1 MAAITL
7 DKITYQINNSV
18 IIDQLS
24 FALNKHRIACILGQ
38 SGVGKSSLLRCIAG
52 LEKITAGS
60 ICLGDKTVSSA
71 TVHVPPEKR
80 RVGFVFQDN
89 VLFPH
94 LTVEEN
100 ITYGMTGEKK
110 TKKDKSHDLLQILE
124 LAGVNKRYPLQLS
137 GGQQQRVA
145 IARALAPQPEILL
158 FDEPLSSIDM
168 QLRKTVK
175 DTLRKI
181 FSYQQM
187 TVIFVTHDQL
197 EAFDLADDIGLLA
210 NGKILQWGSAQ
221 QLYNEPQ
228 NIEVANFI
236 GIGVALPL
244 LFGTDGKITCAVG
257 QVNEIDLDRQYV
269 RPHDRCQLFVRPDDI
284 VISSSNDGIKAKVI
298 GKMFRGT
305 HLLYRLKLANDT
317 TINCFTANTNLS
329 INDGDIVPI
338 KLQPKRQLPVFCH
351 CQQ

>member
-1 MAAITL
+1 MAAIIL
-7 DKITYQINNSV
+7 DKIKYQVNNNV

-24 FALNKHRIACILGQ
+24 FALNKHRVACILGQ
-38 SGVGKSSLLRCIAG
+38 SGGGKTTLLRCIAG

-89 VLFPH
+89 ALFPH

-110 TKKDKSHDLLQILE
+110 IKKDKSRILLQTLE
-124 LAGVNKRYPLQLS
+124 LVGVSKRYPLQLS

-168 QLRKTVK
+168 QLRETVK

-187 TVIFVTHDQL
+187 TVIFVTHDQF

-221 QLYNEPQ
+221 QLYNAPQ

-244 LFGTDGKITCAVG
+244 LFGSDGKLTCAIG
-257 QVNEIDLDRQYV
+257 RVNETDVGCQHV
-269 RPHDRCQLFVRPDDI
+269 RPHDRCQLFVRPDDL
-284 VISSSNDGIKAKVI
+284 VISSNNDGVKAKVI

-317 TINCFTANTNLS
+317 IINCFFANTHLS
-329 INDGDIVPI
+329 INNGDIVPV
-338 KLQPKRQLPVFCH
+338 KLQPKRQLPVFCN
-351 CQQ
+351 CK

>member
-7 DKITYQINNSV
+7 DQITFQIGGNV
-18 IIDQLS
+18 VIDQLS
-24 FALNKHRIACILGQ
+24 FTLNKHRVACILGQ
-38 SGVGKSSLLRCIAG
+38 SGGGKTSLLRCIAG
-52 LEKITAGS
+52 LEKITAGT
-60 ICLGDKTVSSA
+60 ICLAEKTVSSA
-71 TVHVPPEKR
+71 TVHLPPEKR

-89 VLFPH
+89 ILFPH

-100 ITYGMTGEKK
+100 ITYGVRNNKK
-110 TKKDKSHDLLQILE
+110 QKRLAELLAVLE
-124 LAGVNKRYPLQLS
+124 LVDLSKRYPLQLS

-168 QLRKTVK
+168 QLRETVK

-187 TVIFVTHDQL
+187 TVIFVTHDQF

-221 QLYNEPQ
+221 QLYNNPQ

-244 LFGTDGKITCAVG
+244 LSDGDGKLTCAVG
-257 QVNEIDLDRQYV
+257 RINEKYLDRQYL
-269 RPHDRCQLFVRPDDI
+269 RPHDRCQLFVRPDDV
-284 VISSSNDGIKAKVI
+284 VIAQNNDGVRAKVI

-305 HLLYRLKLANDT
+305 HLLYRLKLANDII
-317 TINCFTANTNLS
+317 INCFTANSNLS
-329 INDGDIVPI
+329 INNGDLVPI
-338 KLQPKRQLPVFCH
+338 KLQPKRQLPVFCS
-351 CQQ
+351 CQ